1 MLKIHTFEL
10 RKIVCTNDE
19 FTQIRYNLKDVG
31 HRYRRTETS
40 QTDIYYLE
48 KGVVVF
54 LIRCRY
60 ASNIIIMQITPQ
72 KVLNE
77 EQESCLLELNEKKFM
92 KCLESVGKALKKNQ
106 IRLTEFRISRI
117 DFTQDIRFEKSEI
130 IDIYIRLL
138 NKAGAPYRYGYKKYK
153 DTKYKDSY
161 EITNGFHSIAVYNKE
176 QESKQR
182 NKRGMAMNGI
192 MRTEVRMSDT
202 GERKGLFLA
211 ETLEF
216 DKIIAMRENADNILK
231 YVFTEGFY
239 IKLEKT
245 KTILYKEY
253 CSKNTMK
260 RRKNKLEKMIELSE
274 TVAIHRSAYD
284 CIRGTN
290 AVYSHET
297 VKDIIGQFE
306 KERINLIA
314 ISAKEHIS
322 VLPDM
327 KYILGIK
334 TENEVEKDNQFLTK
348 NNLMNKIPKFDVL

>member
-19 FTQIRYNLKDVG
+19 FTQIRDNLKGVG
-31 HRYRRTETS
+31 YRYRHTETS
-40 QTDIYYLE
+40 QVYTYNIENGIVIL
-48 KGVVVF
+48 

-60 ASNIIIMQITPQ
+60 AQNIIIIQINPQ
-72 KVLNE
+72 KVLKE
-77 EQESCLLELNEKKFM
+77 HEQNLLELNENKFI
-92 KCLESVGKALKKNQ
+92 KCLVLVGEVLKKCIN
-106 IRLTEFRISRI
+106 LMEFRISRI

-138 NKAGAPYRYGYKKYK
+138 NKAGVPYRYGYKKYK
-153 DTKYKDSY
+153 DTIYKDSY

-192 MRTEVRMSDT
+192 MRTEVRMSHTD
-202 GERKGLFLA
+202 EMRGLFLA

-231 YVFTEGFY
+231 NVFTDGFY

-253 CSKNTMK
+253 CNKNTTK
-260 RRKNKLEKMIELSE
+260 RRKNKLEKMIELSQ

-334 TENEVEKDNQFLTK
+334 TENEVEKDNQFLIK
-348 NNLMNKIPKFDVL
+348 NNLMNKIPKFEVL